1 MNSPYNSLSLVD
13 RTLKSYAKDREEAA
27 KANALLP
34 PAPSSRRTDS
44 DECFALAAHWL
55 RRCKADHQKCIAQDS
70 FSQSQF
76 PARLIDVGSRGAE
89 LVHIVDTTPNSRP
102 EERPKYLT
110 LSTAGEPRSCSI
122 SPPSISRSSKKASR
136 FHAYFK
142 HFRTPSRRLES
153 WVITSSGLTAS
164 ASCKTQREISFVSQL
179 KWPTSMARRILHLQR

>member
-110 LSTAGEPRSCSI
+110 LSHCWGTKKLFHLTTINQQELQEGLQV
-122 SPPSISRSSKKASR
+122 SRLLQTFQDAIKATRKLGYHFLWIDSLCILQNSK
-136 FHAYFK
+136 
-142 HFRTPSRRLES
+142 
-153 WVITSSGLTAS
+153 GD
-164 ASCKTQREISFVSQL
+164 
-179 KWPTSMARRILHLQR
+179 